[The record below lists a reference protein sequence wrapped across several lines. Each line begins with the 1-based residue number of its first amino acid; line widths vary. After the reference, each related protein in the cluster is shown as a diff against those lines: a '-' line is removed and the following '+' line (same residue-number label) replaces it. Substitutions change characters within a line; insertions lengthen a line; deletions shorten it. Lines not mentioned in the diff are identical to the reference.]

1 MLSPKKYHESSP
13 DYEQWKTEYEMKINT
28 RASHHHNLKKDEL
41 EMGKAD
47 LKMML
52 TKSND
57 KKIKNH
63 QKAQCQEKVL
73 ISLHENDDDDDTIWE
88 CIDNLIA
95 EEDADRTLNP
105 FSLSNQKKCRM
116 RELISDLKNNR
127 KRNHA
132 RNAEPK

>member
-1 MLSPKKYHESSP
+1 MLSPNKYHECSP
-13 DYEQWKTEYEMKINT
+13 DYQQWTIDYEKKINT
-28 RASHHHNLKKDEL
+28 RREHHQTLQKDQL
-41 EMGKAD
+41 LRGKSD
-47 LKMML
+47 LSMML

-95 EEDADRTLNP
+95 EEDDRTNP
-105 FSLSNQKKCRM
+105 FTLSNQNKCRM
-116 RELISDLKNNR
+116 RELIFDLKNNR

-132 RNAEPK
+132 EPK